1 MPRVNPDILR
11 WARETAGL
19 GLAEAARKLQIRDTK
34 SAAGEERLAALEA
47 GEAKPSRTQLV
58 KMSKQYRRPLL
69 TFYLGSVPETGRR
82 GLDLRTLP
90 HPSQSEEAILDSL
103 IRDIWARQGLVR
115 VALEDDE
122 DAAPLP
128 LVGSMSQQDGVSAV
142 VASLQRTLGFDLAE
156 FRRAPDPEAAFKL
169 LRDKAQDV
177 GIFVLLQGN
186 LGSYHTALS
195 VDTFRGFALADPIA
209 PFVVINDEDSR
220 SAWSFTLVHELAHVW
235 LGQTA
240 ISGGPPEQAVERFCN
255 EVASQLLLPAE
266 DIRRLRLPQP
276 VGARALE
283 AEISGFAQER
293 NLSRS
298 MVAYRLYR
306 DGIIHEAV
314 WLELHRNFRA
324 QWLAHRRQQRRLAR
338 EREGGVDY
346 YVVRRHRLGT
356 GLLQVAGRL
365 LDSRAL
371 PTSKV
376 AQVLGVKPKQVG
388 PLLTTVPGGIR

>member
-34 SAAGEERLAALEA
+34 PATAEERLAALETGA
-47 GEAKPSRTQLV
+47 AKPTRAQLV
-58 KMSKQYRRPLL
+58 KMSEQYRRPLL
-69 TFYLGSVPETGRR
+69 TFYLGSVPETGKR

-122 DAAPLP
+122 EAAPLP
-128 LVGSMSQQDGVSAV
+128 FVGSMRQQDGVSAV
-142 VASLQRTLGFDLAE
+142 VSSLQKTLGFDLAE

-169 LRDKAQDV
+169 LRDKAQNI

-186 LGSYHTALS
+186 IGSYHTALS
-195 VDTFRGFALADPIA
+195 VETFRGFALADPIA

-220 SAWSFTLVHELAHVW
+220 SAWSFTLVHELAHIW
-235 LGQTA
+235 LGQSA

-266 DIRRLRLPQP
+266 DIRRLRLPHP
-276 VGARALE
+276 VEVRALE

-306 DGIIHEAV
+306 DGVIHEAV
-314 WLELHRNFRA
+314 WLELHGKFRA
-324 QWLAHRRQQRRLAR
+324 QWLSHRRQQRSLAK

-356 GLLQVAGRL
+356 GLLKVAGRL

-388 PLLTTVPGGIR
+388 PLLTTVQGGIR